1 VTVLP
6 AVGAIWAALVEL
18 LRDRAAHDR
27 AAALQT
33 TQNSLAVGAA
43 SHMASVA
50 FEKHAAFCEEYV
62 ADIHQALATLFREG
76 PTSEALRHSSSLYR
90 IRQRWAVWLTPS
102 VETDLERFEAAL
114 RKIGSSAH
122 FVDVDL
128 AHPTRSEVIR
138 EMHELY
144 KEVVGMSQGDEKQVE
159 TDRAIRKIIQGLR
172 RVLGIEELTDLR
184 KNLVSRALRDSR

>member
-1 VTVLP
+1 MTSRGFYFVLAVVGLVSTAVAALVPLGDATRAVTVLP

-102 VETDLERFEAAL
+102 VE
-114 RKIGSSAH
+114 
-122 FVDVDL
+122 
-128 AHPTRSEVIR
+128 
-138 EMHELY
+138 
-144 KEVVGMSQGDEKQVE
+144 
-159 TDRAIRKIIQGLR
+159 
-172 RVLGIEELTDLR
+172 
-184 KNLVSRALRDSR
+184 